1 MPFQTHPLHLVHL
14 NFYTALSHDTLAREA
29 TLKTRRIELGNAE
42 THYLTAINILSQ
54 MQQQPEAPRQEY
66 PHDSPSSA
74 FSDLVF
80 PWQRRGSYD
89 SLGSQRSGA
98 SSATS
103 VFSDDLDSPHEPEAK
118 EQNPQS
124 PQATYGLSISRPAKR
139 HDSAAALGPRPS
151 PPTHSQDGF
160 LANIASFARMLEGH
174 LADVRSLRDKTSVP
188 TVHFT
193 TPSPQVSPKGL
204 GLRPASRDSS
214 ACAGLAGETIWKR
227 RRTVVFRARFDP
239 ASVKQLCQEAMA
251 ELAVAKD
258 A

>member
-1 MPFQTHPLHLVHL
+1 
-14 NFYTALSHDTLAREA
+14 
-29 TLKTRRIELGNAE
+29 
-42 THYLTAINILSQ
+42 

-103 VFSDDLDSPHEPEAK
+103 VFSDDLDSPQEPEAK
-118 EQNPQS
+118 EQNPQ
-124 PQATYGLSISRPAKR
+124 ATYGPSISRPAKR

-160 LANIASFARMLEGH
+160 HANIASFARMLEGH
-174 LADVRSLRDKTSVP
+174 LADVRSLRDKASVP

-193 TPSPQVSPKGL
+193 TPSPQGSPKGL
-204 GLRPASRDSS
+204 GLRSASRDSW
-214 ACAGLAGETIWKR
+214 ACAESAGETIRKR

-239 ASVKQLCQEAMA
+239 ASVRQLCQEAMA
-251 ELAVAKD
+251 ELAVVED